1 MSRATQAWDE
11 LVTAMTTTDP
21 ACQNDD
27 RFVLDD
33 QPAQSLK
40 PICDQCPLLSLCA
53 NYGALERPKG
63 GIWAGK
69 RYRQYKA
76 TERAEGDE

>member
-1 MSRATQAWDE
+1 VSRASEAWDA
-11 LVTAMTTTDP
+11 LVTAMASTDP
-21 ACQNDD
+21 ACQDDD

-33 QPAQSLK
+33 QPVQALK
-40 PICDQCPLLSLCA
+40 AICDTCPLLTLCA
-53 NYGALERPKG
+53 NYAALERPKG

-76 TERAEGDE
+76 SDADGAAI